1 MTPEVE
7 GLLWKVR
14 LALQRTA
21 AFCSARFLCTARF
34 WDTPTEIHMRTVCW
48 RQVSDHSQEPESW
61 NEVDVDDTADKA
73 EVRRQVVHDGSCADP
88 PELRLLSEG
97 GAWRKW
103 ENCQTLPPGNLKV
116 KAIYRQSGQFDA
128 HILAT
133 CQLAS

>member
-1 MTPEVE
+1 
-7 GLLWKVR
+7 
-14 LALQRTA
+14 
-21 AFCSARFLCTARF
+21 
-34 WDTPTEIHMRTVCW
+34 MRIVVW
-48 RQVSDHSQEPESW
+48 GQVSDHSQEPESW

-73 EVRRQVVHDGSCADP
+73 EVRRQVLLDGSFADP

-116 KAIYRQSGQFDA
+116 KAIYQQSGQSDA

-133 CQLAS
+133 CQLASCIPG